1 MLVAPLPGEFFLV
14 SKSFVDTPGVLSL
27 VGLSL
32 TDPASSIISFS
43 LTNLFHIMP
52 TGAATLSQLESSP
65 PNLSVSP
72 GFHSANNIDNQTTQM
87 TSPSTLAVPPIPM
100 KLSPSLPCSDS
111 GTSTGK
117 QSSSRSKLSRAKA
130 VKAAPIDDIIMEWE
144 DKKQAKRA
152 ANRMSAH
159 LSRKRKK
166 LLIED
171 LKDENVELRR
181 KEQILRSIPD
191 LIVVFDSSGCITFIS
206 HSVTRFMNYTA
217 EELEDT
223 SFWDRLT
230 EESVRLIKSAFMDAL
245 AVKRHCDEDSTP
257 LANGES
263 MTVTLIPKKEN
274 DIEGNAGED
283 TEQGLLVSLKGV
295 VHFGEEYPECVCSI
309 RPEGMP
315 INKQMDSVIKESC
328 SALTATVTSR
338 NRRGRGH
345 EHHISDID
353 SEKS

>member
-1 MLVAPLPGEFFLV
+1 
-14 SKSFVDTPGVLSL
+14 
-27 VGLSL
+27 
-32 TDPASSIISFS
+32 
-43 LTNLFHIMP
+43 
-52 TGAATLSQLESSP
+52 
-65 PNLSVSP
+65 
-72 GFHSANNIDNQTTQM
+72 M
-87 TSPSTLAVPPIPM
+87 TSPSTHAMPPPPS
-100 KLSPSLPCSDS
+100 KLVPSLPLSTNSGAINRECSDS

-130 VKAAPIDDIIMEWE
+130 VTAAPIDDIIMEWE

-152 ANRMSAH
+152 ANRLSAH

-166 LLIED
+166 LLIDD

-191 LIVVFDSSGCITFIS
+191 LIVVFDSSGCISFIS
-206 HSVTRFMNYTA
+206 HAVTRFVNYTA

-230 EESVRLIKSAFMDAL
+230 VESVRLIKSAFMDAL
-245 AVKRHCDEDSTP
+245 AVKRHSDEDSTP

-274 DIEGNAGED
+274 DSDGNAGGD
-283 TEQGLLVSLKGV
+283 DDQGLLVSLKGV
-295 VHFGEEYPECVCSI
+295 VHFGEDYPECVCSI
-309 RPEGMP
+309 RPEGMAT
-315 INKQMDSVIKESC
+315 NKQMNHAITESFS
-328 SALTATVTSR
+328 SAATDVPSR
-338 NRRGRGH
+338 NRQESVHRH
-345 EHHISDID
+345 QISDID